1 MRLPCRRAC
10 RRRWRLQ
17 VYAFRLRRGVAGCA
31 GNVTRCS
38 KKLMGHSDC
47 ESRAA
52 GVTCLRPTGLL
63 GEGASQ
69 MRKHALP
76 VFALM
81 ASALMAQNPP
91 ATSPAAQSSHQV
103 SPAARLKW
111 TPMEL
116 PGCQLASVSGDPSK
130 AGDAF
135 TIRIK
140 CAAGTIIPAHWH
152 PGAENVTVLNGTLMV
167 GMGRQV
173 RRRPPGEHAQRRG
186 FHPHPRADA
195 ALRKGQRRNRH
206 AGARHRPFRR

>member
-1 MRLPCRRAC
+1 
-10 RRRWRLQ
+10 
-17 VYAFRLRRGVAGCA
+17 
-31 GNVTRCS
+31 
-38 KKLMGHSDC
+38 
-47 ESRAA
+47 
-52 GVTCLRPTGLL
+52 
-63 GEGASQ
+63 

-167 GMGRQV
+167 GMGDKFGDARLASTLNAGDFIHIPAQMRHFAKASGETVMQV
-173 RRRPPGEHAQRRG
+173 HGIGPFAVNWVNP
-186 FHPHPRADA
+186 ADVPKA
-195 ALRKGQRRNRH
+195 AAK
-206 AGARHRPFRR
+206 APAKKM